1 MARNAQTSRNHIAR
15 TFPKTSK
22 IMQVNPF
29 RRHDMAGRS
38 VWFGAQ
44 PAYNMCFACRTKS
57 IVRQAVAQVGGIT
70 IKEF

>member
-1 MARNAQTSRNHIAR
+1 
-15 TFPKTSK
+15 
-22 IMQVNPF
+22 MQVNPF
-29 RRHDMAGRS
+29 RRHDVDGRS

-44 PAYNMCFACRTKS
+44 PAYNVCFACRTKS